1 MNNIFHDIYQKSFF
15 FIKYGI
21 PVLFN
26 NTSRIS
32 RHELNRLVS

>member
-1 MNNIFHDIYQKSFF
+1 MNNIFHDINQEIFL
-15 FIKYGI
+15 FIEYGI

-26 NTSRIS
+26 NTSGIS